1 MKKGLVVTIAA
12 VCLFIVTGMLPQ
24 GSVSAEPED
33 SGYRQFDRQKI
44 TFENPSDAALKR
56 RSASELPARYDM
68 REQSYAQYIKVKNQ
82 KNTEM
87 CWAFAVTTTA
97 EITLLHQQSRT
108 SSSIAPAEF
117 SPVHLAYF
125 LYNRQND
132 RLGNTGKDKNIA
144 GYGRTYSEAGGNNLM
159 TFQSL
164 AGWTGLASE
173 IKAPFG
179 DALPDTLSAKLAYDN
194 DYIIES
200 AEFIGNDS
208 MTATISEVKAAIYDH
223 GAAAADIYMSSK
235 YMNSDTGAYIT
246 NTQSSN
252 HIVTIVGWDD
262 NYSKDNFL
270 SSSESGSSAGRP
282 QNDGAWIV
290 QNSFGSDWGDEGYFY
305 VSYEDTSLS
314 DPMVLTLAPADTYDY
329 NYQYDGSSN
338 IEAVKLE
345 TGEKAANVFTS
356 PECPKTQYLRAV
368 GFTGYN
374 ADSTS
379 YKVDIYKSVK
389 GTSSP
394 VNGTKACDSF
404 TVTTDNIGFNIFE
417 LPQAVK
423 IAGGTRYSVVI
434 TAKSDTYIGAE
445 TSGDYDWVKFQAGT
459 TRNQSYYYDTVQKT
473 WIDFYNHGACARIKA
488 FTTENKPINIADAR
502 ATLSTLYYKCTGV
515 QRRPVPV
522 VRYNGKYLR
531 NGTDYT
537 LSYGTNKYPGYGYI
551 YITGKGDYTGSLT
564 KKFYISRVS
573 GMSVKSYGTGTMTIN
588 WKKQDNVSGY
598 KVYRYVSGA
607 YKCIGSV
614 KGADTT
620 QYKVKNLSAGRG
632 YSLKV
637 RAYKTAAGKT
647 YYGLCSSILYAPS
660 KPAAASMTKL
670 TSGTSHYV
678 RAYWKQRTC
687 TGYQVKIAR
696 NSGFTTGVRTYR
708 ITSYKTTSKKMT
720 GLSKGKYYYVKV
732 RAYKTYGGRTVYGS
746 WSRSLKIKCR

>member
-87 CWAFAVTTTA
+87 CWAFADTTTA

-108 SSSIAPAEF
+108 GSSVVPVEF

-164 AGWTGLASE
+164 AGWTGLVSE
-173 IKAPFG
+173 VKAPFG
-179 DALPDTLSAKLAYDN
+179 DVLPDTLSAKLAYDN

-208 MTATISEVKAAIYDH
+208 MTAAISEVKAAIYDH

-305 VSYEDTSLS
+305 VSY
-314 DPMVLTLAPADTYDY
+314 
-329 NYQYDGSSN
+329 
-338 IEAVKLE
+338 
-345 TGEKAANVFTS
+345 
-356 PECPKTQYLRAV
+356 
-368 GFTGYN
+368 
-374 ADSTS
+374 
-379 YKVDIYKSVK
+379 
-389 GTSSP
+389 
-394 VNGTKACDSF
+394 
-404 TVTTDNIGFNIFE
+404 
-417 LPQAVK
+417 
-423 IAGGTRYSVVI
+423 
-434 TAKSDTYIGAE
+434 
-445 TSGDYDWVKFQAGT
+445 
-459 TRNQSYYYDTVQKT
+459 
-473 WIDFYNHGACARIKA
+473 
-488 FTTENKPINIADAR
+488 
-502 ATLSTLYYKCTGV
+502 
-515 QRRPVPV
+515 
-522 VRYNGKYLR
+522 
-531 NGTDYT
+531 
-537 LSYGTNKYPGYGYI
+537 
-551 YITGKGDYTGSLT
+551 
-564 KKFYISRVS
+564 
-573 GMSVKSYGTGTMTIN
+573 
-588 WKKQDNVSGY
+588 
-598 KVYRYVSGA
+598 
-607 YKCIGSV
+607 
-614 KGADTT
+614 
-620 QYKVKNLSAGRG
+620 
-632 YSLKV
+632 
-637 RAYKTAAGKT
+637 
-647 YYGLCSSILYAPS
+647 
-660 KPAAASMTKL
+660 
-670 TSGTSHYV
+670 
-678 RAYWKQRTC
+678 
-687 TGYQVKIAR
+687 
-696 NSGFTTGVRTYR
+696 
-708 ITSYKTTSKKMT
+708 
-720 GLSKGKYYYVKV
+720 
-732 RAYKTYGGRTVYGS
+732 
-746 WSRSLKIKCR
+746 